1 MLTDTA
7 AIAAAERLKAQAGAR
22 VHRLGQPEELT
33 EDSMPRGVYDRSESA
48 KAIRSVGREI
58 KKKIANSDLASPPK
72 ASPGTTKKRGRKPG
86 VKYAKKAKLVME
98 HVSGPK
104 FGVFDDGSVT
114 LNLPGCKGTIVP
126 QEAREFLSFLAKIGV
141 KA

>member
-22 VHRLGQPEELT
+22 VHRLGQPDELQ
-33 EDSMPRGVYDRSESA
+33 EDSMPR
-48 KAIRSVGREI
+48 
-58 KKKIANSDLASPPK
+58 K
-72 ASPGTTKKRGRKPG
+72 ASTKPTAEGPKKRGRKPG
-86 VKYAKKAKLVME
+86 QKAAPRPAN
-98 HVSGPK
+98 GPR

-114 LNLPGCKGTIVP
+114 LNLPSCKGTIVP
-126 QEAREFLSFLAKIGV
+126 QEAREFLSFLAKIGF